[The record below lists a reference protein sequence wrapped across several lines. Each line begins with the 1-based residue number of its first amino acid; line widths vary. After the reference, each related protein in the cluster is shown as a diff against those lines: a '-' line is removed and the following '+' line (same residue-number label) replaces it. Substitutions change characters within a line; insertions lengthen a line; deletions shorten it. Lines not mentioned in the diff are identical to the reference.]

1 MTKTQIVF
9 ILTIVFAIWIFTL
22 YYRIYKKQIKGYVLG
37 IGVLLVFLMLLRIAR
52 ILTQYKYNILWYI
65 YYLPI
70 IFIPTLYYLC
80 TKTILNKKNRI
91 KYIIPI
97 SISSILFLFV
107 LTNDLHGEVFS
118 IRGTTYHHEIGYFVI
133 CLWIFYQLTVSTILL
148 AIRKIHIKK
157 DWKTIFIFLPIIL
170 GIIYTIRICNRNR
183 IFYKN

>member
-1 MTKTQIVF
+1 MVLSILRNMGSTIFF
-9 ILTIVFAIWIFTL
+9 ILKIVISL
-22 YYRIYKKQIKGYVLG
+22 YYSNKC
-37 IGVLLVFLMLLRIAR
+37 
-52 ILTQYKYNILWYI
+52 
-65 YYLPI
+65 I
-70 IFIPTLYYLC
+70 IFANR
-80 TKTILNKKNRI
+80 KLNKKNRI
-91 KYIIPI
+91 EYIIPI